1 MSKAELRGKMES
13 VLSLSP
19 LALSRCVFP
28 VLLDACCRTN
38 RCNTS
43 IGEPLHID
51 YVNKEAEEDD
61 IVICGNNCT
70 IFLDDLKDCIIIGK
84 TIFIDNKYAIHLK

>member
-1 MSKAELRGKMES
+1 MKALDLIKKSKSIIG
-13 VLSLSP
+13 
-19 LALSRCVFP
+19 F
-28 VLLDACCRTN
+28 
-38 RCNTS
+38 NTS

-51 YVNKEAEEDD
+51 YVNKEAIDDD

-84 TIFIDNKYAIHLK
+84 TIFISNRYAIHLK